1 MAPRASLYFH
11 VSTTEKVSINEGIR
25 APEVRAIGALGENLG
40 VISLKVALE
49 KAKEA
54 GLDLIEISPNAVP
67 PVVKITDYGK
77 FKYELQKK
85 NRETKSK
92 AHVTETKAAQVKIG
106 TGDNDMKIK
115 AGRIVEWLQEG
126 HRVKVDLF
134 LWGRYKYMEFAF
146 LKERLERFLAI
157 IGEPF
162 TIADEIKKSPKG
174 LTVVIEKARP
184 GVKVWTMPIRTK
196 AASSKPEDPAEVIP
210 EFEEDPEDIKT
221 EETTEENHDN

>member
-1 MAPRASLYFH
+1 M
-11 VSTTEKVSINEGIR
+11 STTEKVSINESIR
-25 APEVRAIGALGENLG
+25 ATEVRAIGAEGENLG
-40 VISLKVALE
+40 VISIKEALA

-67 PVVKITDYGK
+67 PVVRITDYGK

-92 AHVTETKAAQVKIG
+92 AHLTETKAAQVKIG
-106 TGDNDMKIK
+106 TGENDMKIK
-115 AGRIVEWLQEG
+115 ASRIVEWLQDG
-126 HRVKVDLF
+126 HRVKIDLF

-196 AASSKPEDPAEVIP
+196 AASSKAEVVP
-210 EFEEDPEDIKT
+210 EFEEEP
-221 EETTEENHDN
+221 ETTETDEIAPETQENHDN